1 MGIAF
6 FWAASRQLDML
17 GLNTSIHKQIRE
29 DVCQYMSNLDKDNKK
44 ELEESIPGR
53 DLEDYLQK
61 IVIEFFSNMMD
72 NQMMKIIDFDSE
84 DIVIGSNTTKATI
97 YLGYDSKSE
106 HYISIEPLKSNP
118 TSFDRGTFDTNVK
131 IGQYYAAD
139 YVDRFYIR

>member
-6 FWAASRQLDML
+6 FLAASRQLDML

-29 DVCQYMSNLDKDNKK
+29 DVCQYMSNLDEDNKK
-44 ELEESIPGR
+44 ELEYSILGR
-53 DLEDYLQK
+53 DLEDYLQN

-106 HYISIEPLKSNP
+106 HYISIEPLKSSP
-118 TSFDRGTFDTNVK
+118 FSFDRGTFDINVK